1 MAGSREMKVQPPAFA
16 QENVAKSH
24 AAMLC
29 GVMVVLCA
37 STGHQG
43 DVTGCQHVLQDA
55 TCRPSHLSSYEL
67 FKTRFDICHGGV
79 REAVAVL
86 ADHLTGCQ
94 VGQAGS
100 L

>member
-43 DVTGCQHVLQDA
+43 DVTG
-55 TCRPSHLSSYEL
+55 
-67 FKTRFDICHGGV
+67 
-79 REAVAVL
+79 
-86 ADHLTGCQ
+86 
-94 VGQAGS
+94 
-100 L
+100 